1 MAFIKQNLIDLASHY
16 HALSQKRHG
25 KDQHKE
31 AIVWYRKFL
40 KSFPD
45 DTQSPKMNF
54 LLAELLFDNRSFPA
68 AATEY
73 EKTAYQYPAHEKSA
87 EAGYAAVLAHREHAN
102 QVKKE
107 ERPGIISRAIISSI
121 RFVDTY
127 PADKHSA
134 GVLNQAAVETF
145 KRNDFDDARKLA
157 RRVVDQYPNADQKI
171 QQSAWT
177 VIAHSSFDLGD
188 YAGSEGAY
196 QQALQRLPKKSG
208 ERYALTDRLAAS
220 VYKQGEAK
228 QKAGNLRGAVENY
241 LRVGKLAP
249 NSKIRMAADYD
260 AGAALIQL
268 KDWGQATR
276 VLEAYRKRYPKNP
289 NQAAVT
295 EKLAVAYE
303 ANSQW
308 QKAAVE
314 FDRIRVATKDPKLRR
329 ESTYRSAEL
338 YERANNDR
346 AAIVSYQRFIKSYP
360 RPISQSMEA
369 RDRLAKLYK
378 KNNNRRQY
386 ETVLRQIVQV
396 DKQAGSK
403 RTDRI
408 RYLAAVATLELSE
421 PLVRQYK
428 KIRLTLPLKKS
439 MARKKRAMEKSLK
452 VFSAMLDY
460 GVADVTAA
468 ATYRIADTYYD
479 LTRSILESDRPR
491 NLKKVELEQ
500 YDILL
505 EEQAYPFEEKSI
517 TLHKKN
523 IALLRRGIYN
533 EWIEKSINQLG
544 KLLPIQYAKTEAGE
558 AFVASSR

>member
-1 MAFIKQNLIDLASHY
+1 M
-16 HALSQKRHG
+16 
-25 KDQHKE
+25 
-31 AIVWYRKFL
+31 
-40 KSFPD
+40 
-45 DTQSPKMNF
+45 
-54 LLAELLFDNRSFPA
+54 
-68 AATEY
+68 
-73 EKTAYQYPAHEKSA
+73 
-87 EAGYAAVLAHREHAN
+87 
-102 QVKKE
+102 
-107 ERPGIISRAIISSI
+107 
-121 RFVDTY
+121 
-127 PADKHSA
+127 
-134 GVLNQAAVETF
+134 
-145 KRNDFDDARKLA
+145 
-157 RRVVDQYPNADQKI
+157 
-171 QQSAWT
+171 
-177 VIAHSSFDLGD
+177 
-188 YAGSEGAY
+188 
-196 QQALQRLPKKSG
+196 
-208 ERYALTDRLAAS
+208 
-220 VYKQGEAK
+220 
-228 QKAGNLRGAVENY
+228 
-241 LRVGKLAP
+241 
-249 NSKIRMAADYD
+249 
-260 AGAALIQL
+260 
-268 KDWGQATR
+268 
-276 VLEAYRKRYPKNP
+276 RKRYPKNP

-386 ETVLRQIVQV
+386 EAVLRQIVQV

-544 KLLPIQYAKTEAGE
+544 KLLPIQYGKAEAGE